1 MRHRNSGRKL
11 SRNSSHRHA
20 LMRNMVT
27 SLIEHGRIRTTDAKA
42 KEVRRWADRMV
53 TLGKQGSI
61 AARRRARAF
70 VQTDAA
76 VAKLFAEV
84 APRFANRAGGYTRI
98 IKIGQRPG
106 DAAPI
111 SILEFTEL
119 PPVEKKTTADKKA
132 KKDVAA
138 AAG

>member
-1 MRHRNSGRKL
+1 MRHLNSGRKL

-53 TLGKQGSI
+53 TLGKQGTI

-76 VAKLFAEV
+76 VFKLFAEV

-98 IKIGQRPG
+98 IKIGQRAG

-111 SILEFTEL
+111 SILEFTEQA
-119 PPVEKKTTADKKA
+119 PVVPKPDKADKTTAA
-132 KKDVAA
+132 TAS
-138 AAG
+138 

>member
-1 MRHRNSGRKL
+1 MRHLNAGRKL

-53 TLGKQGSI
+53 TLGKQGTI

-76 VAKLFAEV
+76 VFKLFAEV
-84 APRFANRAGGYTRI
+84 APRFANRAGGFTRI
-98 IKIGQRPG
+98 IKIGQRAG

-111 SILEFTEL
+111 SILEFTEQA
-119 PPVEKKTTADKKA
+119 PVVPKPDKADKTTA
-132 KKDVAA
+132 AA
-138 AAG
+138 AS

>member
-1 MRHRNSGRKL
+1 MRHLNAGRKL

-42 KEVRRWADRMV
+42 KEVRRWADRMI
-53 TLGKQGSI
+53 TLGKQGTL

-84 APRFANRAGGYTRI
+84 APRFATRAGGYTRI
-98 IKIGQRPG
+98 IKLGNRPG

-111 SILEFTEL
+111 SILELTEL
-119 PPVEKKTTADKKA
+119 PPVEKKTINEKKA
-132 KKDVAA
+132 KKDVSPTAA
-138 AAG
+138 

>member
-1 MRHRNSGRKL
+1 MRHLNAGRKL
-11 SRNSSHRHA
+11 SRNSAHRHA

-42 KEVRRWADRMV
+42 KELRRWADKMV
-53 TLGKQGSI
+53 TLGKKDTV

-76 VAKLFAEV
+76 VSKLFKEV
-84 APRFANRAGGYTRI
+84 APRFVNRAGGYTRI
-98 IKIGQRPG
+98 IKVGQRPG

-111 SILEFTEL
+111 SIIEFTEL
-119 PPVEKKTTADKKA
+119 PPPPEKK
-132 KKDVAA
+132 AA
-138 AAG
+138 AAAS